1 MIKIVKY
8 LVLFIST
15 FLMLFWASSCN
26 NTSKQDIPKP
36 MIKPLVW
43 HIDGL
48 PNWFILNHSRIIYKR
63 WNIDYVLDGCAGSIA
78 GMKQNKITAKILEK
92 RHGKFW
98 HEVFWQSVNEELAN
112 RFVIFDL
119 INSYSEVVRIKN
131 EYGKKQEDMNMR
143 ILCLDKYK
151 YAVLVTWYV
160 PNEENKH
167 IPSLQL
173 IVNLATKVVRESN
186 NKIKYDWRGGY

>member
-1 MIKIVKY
+1 MIKKVKN

-15 FLMLFWASSCN
+15 FLLLLLASSCN
-26 NTSKQDIPKP
+26 NTAKQVIPKP
-36 MIKPLVW
+36 IIKPLVW

-63 WNIDYVLDGCAGSIA
+63 WNIDYVLDGCGGSIA

-119 INSYSEVVRIKN
+119 INSYSEVVRINN
-131 EYGKKQEDMNMR
+131 EYGKKQEDINIR
-143 ILCLDKYK
+143 LLYLDKYK
-151 YAVLVTWYV
+151 YAALVTWDS
-160 PNEENKH
+160 ETDLDEH
-167 IPSLQL
+167 IPGQ
-173 IVNLATKVVRESN
+173 IVLVNVATKTVKKSN
-186 NKIKYDWRGGY
+186 SKYDWRGGY